1 MIIPLSPMKCQT
13 THNVYSH
20 VKICRGSNAINI
32 LHRRRKKKK
41 RRRIGSFSA
50 LKNRYIQVCSPAS
63 NFHTFDVFILH
74 HAVEEIYTQANFP
87 QVYPLPGEPCLKVGR
102 QMTGTIMG
110 DSISS
115 HPSIGRIFFSS
126 FIFFL

>member
-1 MIIPLSPMKCQT
+1 
-13 THNVYSH
+13 
-20 VKICRGSNAINI
+20 
-32 LHRRRKKKK
+32 KKKR

-63 NFHTFDVFILH
+63 NFHTFDLFILH
-74 HAVEEIYTQANFP
+74 HAVEEIYAQANSP
-87 QVYPLPGEPCLKVGR
+87 QVYPLPGKPCLKVGR

-115 HPSIGRIFFSS
+115 HPSIYRKNIFL
-126 FIFFL
+126 FIYFLFIVASQSPSVSTANHTIVGTAPQHDYTCDL